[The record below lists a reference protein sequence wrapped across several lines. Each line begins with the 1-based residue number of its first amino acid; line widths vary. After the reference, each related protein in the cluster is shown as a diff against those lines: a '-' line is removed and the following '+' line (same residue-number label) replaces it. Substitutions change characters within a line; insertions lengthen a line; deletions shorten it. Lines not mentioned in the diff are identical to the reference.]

1 VRYAEDSVCAAIR
14 SSRSLVTVLLAPGAA
29 VLAIIDDPATY
40 PAVVQD
46 IVDHVCSL
54 CALFD
59 PPDTVARKAVL
70 ERVKQVNFGSLTA
83 VCTKNLNPN
92 VVVIAADGEDAARRT
107 RQRGQDIPAGSNRSP
122 FHNTRSAMAIAAR
135 SADPECLSPEGG
147 G

>member
-46 IVDHVCSL
+46 IVDDACSL

-59 PPDTVARKAVL
+59 PPDTVARKAAL

-92 VVVIAADGEDAARRT
+92 VVVMK
-107 RQRGQDIPAGSNRSP
+107 
-122 FHNTRSAMAIAAR
+122 SAT
-135 SADPECLSPEGG
+135 
-147 G
+147 